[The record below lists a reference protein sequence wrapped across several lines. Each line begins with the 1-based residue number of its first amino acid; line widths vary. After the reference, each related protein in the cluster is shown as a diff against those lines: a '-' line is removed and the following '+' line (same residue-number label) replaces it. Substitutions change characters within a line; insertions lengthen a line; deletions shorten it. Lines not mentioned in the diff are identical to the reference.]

1 MKECPKCHGTGKVR
15 DDAEL
20 GKQMQDRRKAAGF
33 TLKHVAKG
41 MGVSI
46 GYLCDLEHGRRLWST
61 KLLENFTGAISG
73 RQQ

>member
-20 GKQMQDRRKAAGF
+20 GKQMQDKRKAAGF
-33 TLKHVAKG
+33 TLKHVAEG

-46 GYLCDLEHGRRLWST
+46 GYLCDLEHGRRLWSA
-61 KLLENFTGAISG
+61 KLQESFINATQG
-73 RQQ
+73 RKL